1 MLRPKKITLVSVNV
15 SNEKNL
21 HPGDRKLFFLI
32 NTNEFYWLSI
42 CHYGF
47 KIRSQTWTYHRRSQ
61 NLQPTSFFSLFLFL
75 FVCVCVYA
83 FLFFEIK
90 IIYSDTISTM
100 WEGNYQKKKKKT
112 LGRFPET
119 RLFFGLSSTLRLN
132 FFYLR
137 TIHILHSRYS
147 PEIMGHILKNKQNNK
162 YVCIHE
168 IIVF

>member
-32 NTNEFYWLSI
+32 NTTEFYWLSI

-61 NLQPTSFFSLFLFL
+61 NLQPTSFFSLFSFL

-100 WEGNYQKKKKKT
+100 WEGNYQKKKKNTSPISRNKT
-112 LGRFPET
+112 FFWPKQYPEAE
-119 RLFFGLSSTLRLN
+119 LFLFENYSHSSFTV
-132 FFYLR
+132 F
-137 TIHILHSRYS
+137 SR
-147 PEIMGHILKNKQNNK
+147 NNGSYTK
-162 YVCIHE
+162 K
-168 IIVF
+168 